1 MELLHPPLRSALR
14 LPFDPAL
21 KVYWDI
27 PGLLGTMPCMSVVA
41 LVLAIGVLAWRVRN
55 IPSEQ
60 GGDVELLRLSGSRV
74 SLGRTGDEPR
84 WLTNEGKLSPPNR
97 GHISGGRVV
106 GIRGLPAGGRVF
118 WGYDPV

>member
-60 GGDVELLRLSGSRV
+60 VPPLAPRKERLAVTRRLRESGHVSARHADRRRFCVGGCD
-74 SLGRTGDEPR
+74 
-84 WLTNEGKLSPPNR
+84 
-97 GHISGGRVV
+97 
-106 GIRGLPAGGRVF
+106 AGC
-118 WGYDPV
+118 